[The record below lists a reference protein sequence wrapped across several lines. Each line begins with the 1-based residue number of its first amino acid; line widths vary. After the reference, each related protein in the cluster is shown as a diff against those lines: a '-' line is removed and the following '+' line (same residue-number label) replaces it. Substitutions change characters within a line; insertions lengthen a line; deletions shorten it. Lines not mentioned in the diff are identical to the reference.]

1 MKKFENFK
9 SALSNLKDIYSC
21 HEPYRNVEIAGMV
34 GLYEICFEQAWKAMK
49 EILGN
54 NGYAEGA
61 TGSPKTIL
69 KTAFSAGMI
78 TDEALWLDALVSR
91 NNVAHAYNQDIAMD
105 IINRT
110 KECYYDMF
118 VKLGETIE
126 KNWV

>member
-1 MKKFENFK
+1 MENYAYTYRLVITGRLNNAEK
-9 SALSNLKDIYSC
+9 DITYTILSNIENIS
-21 HEPYRNVEIAGMV
+21 
-34 GLYEICFEQAWKAMK
+34 FEQAWKAMK

-54 NGYAEGA
+54 NGYAERA

-91 NNVAHAYNQDIAMD
+91 NNVAYAYNQDIAMD

-118 VKLGETIE
+118 VELSEMIE

>member
-1 MKKFENFK
+1 MLNAPKLYFH
-9 SALSNLKDIYSC
+9 S
-21 HEPYRNVEIAGMV
+21 YRHFHSISETPHINETS
-34 GLYEICFEQAWKAMK
+34 MK

-91 NNVAHAYNQDIAMD
+91 NNVAHA
-105 IINRT
+105 
-110 KECYYDMF
+110 
-118 VKLGETIE
+118 
-126 KNWV
+126 